1 MDSVIISILLVLLGL
16 IVGIVIMFI
25 VNLIRKNSATNKADK
40 ILENAKTEA
49 EKIKR
54 DYIAE
59 AKAETN
65 ELKLKADEEIKER
78 KQEIKESESRLL
90 TREENIDR
98 RDENLQKREN
108 LLAEKE
114 QNLLDKQNDIQE
126 QEANVEKIRE
136 EQLALLEKISGYTK
150 EKARELVMKKVEDSL
165 TEQQYLICP
174 AHINHY
180 GRLFGGQLLKWID
193 ELAGIVAIRHCGAT
207 VTTAAIDN
215 LQFQAPAYTGD
226 MIVLQGQVTSV
237 GRTSMEIRVD
247 TYREALDGTR
257 EMINRAYIDMVCI
270 NCRGIPQEVPDLLIE
285 TEEQRLENEAAKK
298 RKQIRKQRRQEGF

>member
-1 MDSVIISILLVLLGL
+1 M
-16 IVGIVIMFI
+16 
-25 VNLIRKNSATNKADK
+25 RP
-40 ILENAKTEA
+40 
-49 EKIKR
+49 
-54 DYIAE
+54 
-59 AKAETN
+59 
-65 ELKLKADEEIKER
+65 
-78 KQEIKESESRLL
+78 
-90 TREENIDR
+90 
-98 RDENLQKREN
+98 
-108 LLAEKE
+108 
-114 QNLLDKQNDIQE
+114 
-126 QEANVEKIRE
+126 
-136 EQLALLEKISGYTK
+136 
-150 EKARELVMKKVEDSL
+150 MKKVEDSL

-174 AHINHY
+174 THINHY

-270 NCRGIPQEVPDLLIE
+270 NCKGQPMEVPGLHIE
-285 TEEQRLENEAAKK
+285 TEAQRQEYEAAQK
-298 RKQIRKQRRQEGF
+298 RKALRKQRRQEGF